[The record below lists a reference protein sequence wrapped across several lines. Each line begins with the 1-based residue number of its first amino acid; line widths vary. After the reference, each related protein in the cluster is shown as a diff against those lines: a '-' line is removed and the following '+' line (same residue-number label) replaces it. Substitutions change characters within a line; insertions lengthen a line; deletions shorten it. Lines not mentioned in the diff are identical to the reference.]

1 MRTIPLTTRG
11 LTLPAMV
18 TLVLLTVLAALVAGA
33 SAVSA
38 QGAVPCPDPT
48 PSAVAATAVPIV
60 VESTTDDYFVLYV
73 RHDVDGTEVEL
84 PVLVKK
90 GAAGTT
96 TLAEN
101 VEALPKERYRV
112 EKYLIADPADV
123 DGDCID
129 DITEL
134 DSLGNMN
141 PVNPVAAIELS
152 DGAVAIP
159 DWATF
164 EALSFFQIYVKFV
177 LIDVDTDRP
186 GVYFANT
193 ITYPTHYSFLGAVGL
208 EWGQDGLI
216 RGSIFYDSELVA
228 SNGSPGAYR
237 YVIHDDAPF
246 SVVDLA
252 HSLLAG
258 SMPLLQDNLS
268 YHIQNGDLRS
278 SQQDLPLYEAS
289 RINLIFDQ
297 DIYYKDSFAG
307 LNDGVGYGQL
317 RLMDLEDLPQSRDVV
332 IYRSLPNELPRV
344 AGIITT
350 VPQTPLSHVNLRA
363 IQHGIPNAFIAGA
376 LGRTDIQ
383 DLIGKYV
390 RYTVTENGWDL
401 RAATREEVDA
411 HYESS
416 RPAMPQTPQRDLS
429 VTGITPLSEIG
440 FDDWDAFGVKAANVA
455 VLGTLGFPEGTVPDG
470 FAIPFYFYDEF
481 MKHNDFYTRIE
492 TMLADPNFQD
502 DYDTQESQ
510 LAELRDDIED
520 AETPARI
527 LTALA
532 GMNTS
537 FPDGI
542 NRRYRSSTNNED
554 LPGFN
559 GAGLYDSKSQ
569 KPSEDEED
577 LAKSLKE
584 VYASLWNFRA
594 FTERDFHRIDHL
606 EAAMGILVH
615 PSYQDELVNGVAV
628 SFDPTIGWEGSYYVN
643 SQVGEDLVT
652 NPDELSYPEEV
663 LLSEFRAYI
672 LRTSNQ
678 VPRGRLL
685 MTDAQLSQLRDHL
698 TTIHDHFEGLY
709 NPGPDEPFAMEIEFK
724 ITSGNVLA
732 IKQARPWVFGPAT
745 ATVTVNSPAA
755 GAPAISGV
763 AQVGNTLT
771 AGTSAIMDADGG
783 PGSFAYEWV
792 RVDSDGTSNET
803 VIGSN
808 AETYTLV
815 AGDEGKKVKV
825 KVSFTDDAGNSE
837 SLTSDAYPSSGTI
850 VPEIINAAPIF
861 TEGAT
866 TTRAFNETLGD
877 AAVATVSDIG
887 NPVAATDSDNDTLS
901 YSLAGTDAA
910 RFGIVSTSGQI
921 QTKVGGEYDYEAKT
935 SYAVTVRVVDG
946 NGGSDTIAVTLNVTD
961 QNEAPLAPNA
971 PTVTATSGSTASL
984 EVNWTAPTNTGR
996 PGITS
1001 YDLQYQVQG
1010 TSSWTNDPQDVTGSS
1025 AVIRSLASGTSY
1037 EVQVR
1042 ATNAEGGGAWSESGT
1057 GQTTTTNTPGITVS
1071 ETVLTVGEGEGDPT
1085 GGSYTVVLDSQPTT
1099 DVTVTVAG
1107 HAGTEVAPNPTSLI
1121 FTASNWETPQTIT
1134 VTAAD
1139 TVTMNDTVTLTHSA
1153 ASTDSNYSSITIA
1166 DVTVTVNDDDTAAG
1180 ICGRTPEVRDELLRL
1195 IENNEGAAVACTDVA
1210 AAQLAA
1216 ITGPLKLSSQSID
1229 ELAAGDLAG
1238 LTALTA
1244 LPETLNLD
1252 HNELTVLPDD
1262 VFDGLTSLKVLY
1274 LNDNKLTALPDDVFD
1289 GLTSLEFLYLGK
1301 NKQLTELPVGVFAG
1315 LTELKLLYLDNNG
1328 LTTLP
1333 DGVFDGL
1340 ISLQVLRLQGNPVAS
1355 FAPTADALPDD
1366 GTVPVAGGTV
1376 RLDGSGSGGSWGTNV
1391 TYRWALTTPASG
1403 VTVMFDNDRI
1413 AMPEA
1418 TIPALATDTE
1428 LTFTLTVTGRGHI
1441 GSGTGTGTG
1450 TAKVT
1455 ATDSVIVSADATL
1468 GGLTVNDRTSDLT
1481 LAPAFALGTFVYTAS
1496 VGNAVTTVTLTATV
1510 NHAGASVSAVTL
1522 DGTAIADSNF
1532 TDGITV
1538 SSLIEGGNG
1547 IVVTVTAENGATQTY
1562 TVTVTRTT
1570 TTNTPGITVSETVL
1584 TVGEGEGD
1592 PTGGSYT
1599 VVLDSQ
1605 PTADVTVTVAG
1616 HAGTEVA
1623 PNPTSLI
1630 FTASNWETP
1639 QTITVT
1645 AADTVTMNDTVT
1657 LTHSAASTDSNYS
1670 SITIADVTVT
1680 VNDDDTAA
1688 GICGRTPEVRDA
1700 LVAQI
1705 PGVSDCAA
1713 VTAAQLAAIT
1723 GPLKLSSQ
1731 SIDEL
1736 AAGDLVGLTALK
1748 TLNLFNNDLTALPDD
1763 VFAGLAALK
1772 TLNLDH
1778 NELTVLPDDVF
1789 DGLTSL
1795 KVLYLNDNKLTALPD
1810 DVFDGLTSLEFL
1822 YLGKNKQLTELPVGV
1837 FAGLT
1842 ELKLLYLDNNGLTT
1856 LPDGVF
1862 DGLISLQVLRLQGN
1876 PVGQPRGVLRAHRGC
1891 PAR

>member
-1 MRTIPLTTRG
+1 
-11 LTLPAMV
+11 MV
-18 TLVLLTVLAALVAGA
+18 TLVLLTVLAVLVAGA

-38 QGAVPCPDPT
+38 QGTISCPDPT
-48 PSAVAATAVPIV
+48 PSAVAVTAVPIV

-141 PVNPVAAIELS
+141 PVNPAAAIELS

-216 RGSIFYDSELVA
+216 RGSIFYNSELVA
-228 SNGSPGAYR
+228 PNGSPGAYR

-317 RLMDLEDLPQSRDVV
+317 RLMDLEDFPQSRDVV

-390 RYTVTENGWDL
+390 RYAVTENGWDL
-401 RAATREEVDA
+401 RAATRKEVDA

-416 RPAMPQTPQRDLS
+416 RPATPQTPQRDLS

-440 FDDWDAFGVKAANVA
+440 FDDWDAFGVKAADVA

-520 AETPARI
+520 AETPAWI

-537 FPDGI
+537 FPDEI

-569 KPSEDEED
+569 KLSEDEED

-698 TTIHDHFEGLY
+698 TVIHDHFEGLY

-724 ITSGNVLA
+724 ITSDNVLA

-792 RVDSDGTSNET
+792 RVDSDGTSNEM

-910 RFGIVSTSGQI
+910 RFGSVSTSGQI
-921 QTKVGGEYDYEAKT
+921 QTKVGEEYDYEAKT

-1025 AVIRSLASGTSY
+1025 AAIRSLASGTSY

-1042 ATNAEGGGAWSESGT
+1042 ATNAEGGGVWSESGT
-1057 GQTTTTNTPGITVS
+1057 GRTTTTTTTTTDPAGVS
-1071 ETVLTVGEGEGDPT
+1071 VLPTGLTVREGDPT
-1085 GGSYTVVLDSQPTT
+1085 GASYTVVLDSQPTA

-1121 FTASNWETPQTIT
+1121 FTTSNWETPQTIT
-1134 VTAAD
+1134 VSAAD

-1166 DVTVTVNDDDTAAG
+1166 DVTVTVNDDDDDTAAG
-1180 ICGRTPEVRDELLRL
+1180 ICPRTPQVRDALVAL
-1195 IENNEGAAVACTDVA
+1195 IPGVSDCADVT

-1216 ITGPLKLSSQSID
+1216 ITGPLKLSSQSIN
-1229 ELAAGDLAG
+1229 ELAAGDFAG
-1238 LTALTA
+1238 LTALKTLNLFHNKLTA
-1244 LPETLNLD
+1244 LPDDVFDGLTSLTKLNLD
-1252 HNELTVLPDD
+1252 HNRLPGLPDD

-1274 LNDNKLTALPDDVFD
+1274 LNDNKLPGLPDDVFD
-1289 GLTSLEFLYLGK
+1289 GLTSLEFLYLGN
-1301 NKQLTELPVGVFAG
+1301 NKQLTALPVGVFAG

-1328 LTTLP
+1328 LTSLP
-1333 DGVFDGL
+1333 DGVFEGL
-1340 ISLQVLRLQGNPVAS
+1340 ISLQVLRLVDNPGAP
-1355 FAPTADALPDD
+1355 FAPTADARPDD

-1376 RLDGSGSGGSWGTNV
+1376 RLDGSGSGGPWGTNV

-1418 TIPALATDTE
+1418 TIPALAADTE
-1428 LTFTLTVTGRGHI
+1428 LTFTLTVTGRGHV
-1441 GSGTGTGTG
+1441 GSGIGTGTG

-1455 ATDSVIVSADATL
+1455 ATKPMARAARSNSAVTGAPTISGTAQVGETLTADAS
-1468 GGLTVNDRTSDLT
+1468 GIADADGLDNATFNYQWLADDVAIQGARGSSYT
-1481 LAPAFALGTFVYTAS
+1481 LASSDAGKALKVKVSFTDDAGNPESLAS
-1496 VGNAVTTVTLTATV
+1496 VATNEVTNAGPTEPPGPPENLTTVENADGSVTLTWDAPGDDSVTGYRILRQ
-1510 NHAGASVSAVTL
+1510 NAGAGEASVSSYVPDTGS
-1522 DGTAIADSNF
+1522 D
-1532 TDGITV
+1532 
-1538 SSLIEGGNG
+1538 
-1547 IVVTVTAENGATQTY
+1547 ATTY
-1562 TVTVTRTT
+1562 TDMDVAANTYYVYRVRAINEAGVGRRSGRVEIITR
-1570 TTNTPGITVSETVL
+1570 
-1584 TVGEGEGD
+1584 
-1592 PTGGSYT
+1592 
-1599 VVLDSQ
+1599 
-1605 PTADVTVTVAG
+1605 
-1616 HAGTEVA
+1616 
-1623 PNPTSLI
+1623 
-1630 FTASNWETP
+1630 
-1639 QTITVT
+1639 
-1645 AADTVTMNDTVT
+1645 
-1657 LTHSAASTDSNYS
+1657 
-1670 SITIADVTVT
+1670 
-1680 VNDDDTAA
+1680 
-1688 GICGRTPEVRDA
+1688 
-1700 LVAQI
+1700 
-1705 PGVSDCAA
+1705 
-1713 VTAAQLAAIT
+1713 
-1723 GPLKLSSQ
+1723 K
-1731 SIDEL
+1731 
-1736 AAGDLVGLTALK
+1736 
-1748 TLNLFNNDLTALPDD
+1748 
-1763 VFAGLAALK
+1763 
-1772 TLNLDH
+1772 
-1778 NELTVLPDDVF
+1778 
-1789 DGLTSL
+1789 
-1795 KVLYLNDNKLTALPD
+1795 
-1810 DVFDGLTSLEFL
+1810 
-1822 YLGKNKQLTELPVGV
+1822 
-1837 FAGLT
+1837 
-1842 ELKLLYLDNNGLTT
+1842 
-1856 LPDGVF
+1856 
-1862 DGLISLQVLRLQGN
+1862 
-1876 PVGQPRGVLRAHRGC
+1876 
-1891 PAR
+1891 